1 MEKAEEILRRL
12 LTHYERT
19 WRPSSGDPFRSII
32 RIILSQNT
40 NYKNEATAY
49 RRLEEMVGVEP
60 LKLAS
65 SPTEDIAE
73 AIRPAGMYNQ
83 RSRVIKG
90 VAEVVLDRY
99 GGDLGPV
106 LQKPHGEAREELM
119 TLPGVG
125 PKTADVLLMFDAG
138 KAIIPVDRHIFRITQ
153 RLGLVPERA
162 PYDQVRMALEAAAPL
177 GRHEDVHVFIIR
189 FGREVC
195 KAQRPR
201 CPECFLNDLCPFPQ
215 AEGDVESLKGRV

>member
-1 MEKAEEILRRL
+1 MERAEEILRRL
-12 LTHYERT
+12 LSHYERT
-19 WRPSSGDPFRSII
+19 WRPSSGDPFRSLI

-49 RRLEEMVGVEP
+49 RRLDEMVGVEP

-65 SPTEDIAE
+65 SSTEDIAE

-83 RSRVIKG
+83 RSRVIKS
-90 VAEVVLDRY
+90 VAEIVLDRY
-99 GGDLGPV
+99 GGDLDPV

-138 KAIIPVDRHIFRITQ
+138 KAIIPVDRHIFRITK

-162 PYDQVRMALEAAAPL
+162 PYDQVRMALESAAPP
-177 GRHEDVHVFIIR
+177 GRHEDVHVFLIR

-195 KAQRPR
+195 KALRPR
-201 CPECFLNDLCPFPQ
+201 CPECFLNDLCPFPSS
-215 AEGDVESLKGRV
+215 VGRR

>member
-1 MEKAEEILRRL
+1 LERAEEILRRL
-12 LTHYERT
+12 LSHYERT
-19 WRPSSGDPFRSII
+19 WRPSSGDPFRSLI

-49 RRLEEMVGVEP
+49 RRLDEMVGVEP

-65 SPTEDIAE
+65 SSTEDIAE

-90 VAEVVLDRY
+90 VAEIGRDRY
-99 GGDLGPV
+99 GGDLDPV
-106 LQKPHGEAREELM
+106 LQKPHEEAREELM

-138 KAIIPVDRHIFRITQ
+138 KAIIPVDRHIFRITK

-162 PYDQVRMALEAAAPL
+162 PYDQVRMALESAAPP
-177 GRHEDVHVFIIR
+177 GRHEDAHVFLIR

-195 KAQRPR
+195 RARRPR
-201 CPECFLNDLCPFPQ
+201 CPDCFLNDLCPFPSS
-215 AEGDVESLKGRV
+215 VGRR

>member
-1 MEKAEEILRRL
+1 
-12 LTHYERT
+12 
-19 WRPSSGDPFRSII
+19 
-32 RIILSQNT
+32 
-40 NYKNEATAY
+40 
-49 RRLEEMVGVEP
+49 MVGVEP

-65 SPTEDIAE
+65 SSTEDIAE

-90 VAEVVLDRY
+90 VAEIVLDRY
-99 GGDLGPV
+99 GGDLDPV
-106 LQKPHGEAREELM
+106 IQKPHGEAREELM

-138 KAIIPVDRHIFRITQ
+138 KAIIPVDRHIFRITK

-162 PYDQVRMALEAAAPL
+162 PYDQVRIALESAAPP
-177 GRHEDVHVFIIR
+177 GRHEDAHVFLIR

-195 KAQRPR
+195 RAQRPR
-201 CPECFLNDLCPFPQ
+201 CPECFLNDLCPFPSGG
-215 AEGDVESLKGRV
+215 GDVESIKGRM